1 MNQLKLRLIVILNA
15 AWRQRYVIVVPVLI
29 LPFVGLLIG
38 KVAPTTYVSHTSMLI
53 QETAKMN
60 PFLEDIAVS
69 TMLKERLNAL
79 STLLKSRHVLSAV
92 AKEHNLIHDDM
103 SPEDKDYIINK
114 LSSSLT
120 ITQPGKDFLQ
130 ISLSAP
136 RPDGMKQMLE
146 SISEHFIEQLLAPE
160 RSSIKDSSEFLAIH
174 IEKRRQELDIAE
186 NELADFKNRF
196 ASVTPEM
203 QSQAL
208 SRLAS
213 LKQSYAE
220 KKAELAG
227 VERSLGS
234 LDQQLSKTNPVVGKI
249 EDQIIDIRSEL
260 TLLKAKYTDQHS
272 LVQGK
277 ARELRRLENERKLL
291 LSSDQPDISSD
302 QLWGIAT
309 SNQLRDI
316 GDMQPLL
323 VTQLQSLQIVRS
335 RYESL
340 TEETKSLQSMIET
353 LEREANQ
360 FGDNA
365 KTMHRLVRNAEIKRQ
380 LYDELIQ
387 RYEMAQLTGSLGV
400 FEQNKRV
407 KIIDLPYTPS
417 RPANLPLLV
426 FIIAGIVAGLGLGA
440 GVATLIELFD
450 SSVRR
455 RDEIEAITGAPVITH
470 IPNIKPRYTIENQ
483 ID

>member
-1 MNQLKLRLIVILNA
+1 MSELKLRIIVILNA
-15 AWRQRYVIVVPVLI
+15 AWRQRYVIVIPILI
-29 LPFVGLLIG
+29 MPFIGFFVG
-38 KVAPTTYVSHTSMLI
+38 KMAPTNYVSHTSMLI

-79 STLLKSRHVLSAV
+79 STLLKSRHVLTAV
-92 AKEHNLIHDDM
+92 AKEHRLINDDM
-103 SPEDKDYIINK
+103 TAAERDSVINR
-114 LSSSLT
+114 LSSSLNV
-120 ITQPGKDFLQ
+120 TQLGKDFLK
-130 ISLSAP
+130 ITLNAP
-136 RPDGMKQMLE
+136 SPTGMEEMLA

-174 IEKRRQELDIAE
+174 IEKRRSELEEAE
-186 NELADFKNRF
+186 NALADFKNRY

-208 SRLAS
+208 GRLAS

-227 VERSLGS
+227 VEKSLGS

-249 EDQIIDIRSEL
+249 EDQIIEIRSEL
-260 TLLKAKYTDQHS
+260 TLLKAKYTDSHS
-272 LVQGK
+272 AVQGK
-277 ARELRRLENERKLL
+277 QRELRRLENERKLL
-291 LSSDQPDISSD
+291 LQTEQPNISSD
-302 QLWGIAT
+302 QLWDIASS
-309 SNQLRDI
+309 SNLREI
-316 GDMQPLL
+316 GDIQPLL
-323 VTQLQSLQIVRS
+323 VTQLHSLQLVRG

-340 TEETKSLQSMIET
+340 TEETKSLEEMIGK
-353 LEREANQ
+353 LESEANR

-365 KTMHRLVRNAEIKRQ
+365 KTMGRLARNVQVKRQ

-400 FEQNKRV
+400 FEENKRV

-417 RPANLPLLV
+417 GPSNLPIIV
-426 FIIAGIVAGLGLGA
+426 FILAGLIAGVGLGV

-450 SSVRR
+450 SSIRR
-455 RDEIEAITGAPVITH
+455 KEEIETITNAPLLTQ
-470 IPNIKPRYTIENQ
+470 IPKIKPNWS
-483 ID
+483 

>member
-1 MNQLKLRLIVILNA
+1 MNELKRRFIIILNS
-15 AWRQRYVIVVPVLI
+15 AWRQRYVIVVPILI
-29 LPFVGLLIG
+29 LPFVGYFIG
-38 KVAPTTYVSHTSMLI
+38 KIAPTNYVSHTSMLI

-79 STLLKSRHVLSAV
+79 STLLKSRHVLTAV
-92 AKEHNLIHDDM
+92 ANEHQLINDSM
-103 SPEDKDYIINK
+103 PPAKRDYIINQ
-114 LSSSLT
+114 LSNSLT
-120 ITQPGKDFLQ
+120 ITQPGKDFLK
-130 ISLSAP
+130 ISLTAP
-136 RPDGMKQMLE
+136 RPDGMKELLE

-160 RSSIKDSSEFLAIH
+160 RSSIQDSSEFLAIH

-203 QSQAL
+203 QSQSL
-208 SRLAS
+208 GRLAS

-227 VERSLGS
+227 VEKSLGS

-249 EDQIIDIRSEL
+249 EDQIIEIRSEL
-260 TLLKAKYTDQHS
+260 TLLKAKYTESHS
-272 LVQGK
+272 AVQGK
-277 ARELRRLENERKLL
+277 ERELRRLENERALL
-291 LSSDQPDISSD
+291 LKMEQPNISSD
-302 QLWGIAT
+302 QLWDIAS
-309 SNQLRDI
+309 SNKLKDLGEI
-316 GDMQPLL
+316 QPLL
-323 VTQLQSLQIVRS
+323 VTQLQSLQLVRG

-340 TEETKSLQSMIET
+340 TEETKSLKEMISS
-353 LEREANQ
+353 LEQEANR

-417 RPANLPLLV
+417 RPANLPAIV
-426 FIIAGIVAGLGLGA
+426 FVIAGLVAGIGFGA
-440 GVATLIELFD
+440 GVALLIELFD
-450 SSVRR
+450 SSIRR
-455 RDEIEAITGAPVITH
+455 KDEIEAITQAPVLTH
-470 IPNIKPRYTIENQ
+470 IPRIKPY
-483 ID
+483 

>member
-1 MNQLKLRLIVILNA
+1 MNELKLRLIVILNG
-15 AWRQRYVIVVPVLI
+15 AWRQRYVIFVPMLI
-29 LPFVGLLIG
+29 LPFVGYFVG
-38 KVAPTTYVSHTSMLI
+38 KMAPTNYVSHTSMLI

-79 STLLKSRHVLSAV
+79 STLLKSRHVLTAV
-92 AKEHNLIHDDM
+92 AKEHNLINDSM
-103 SPEDKDYIINK
+103 SAGEKDYVINK

-120 ITQPGKDFLQ
+120 VTQPGKDFLK
-130 ISLSAP
+130 ISLTSP
-136 RPDGMKQMLE
+136 SPTGMKEMLE

-174 IEKRRQELDIAE
+174 IEKRRVELDQAE

-203 QSQAL
+203 QTQSLA
-208 SRLAS
+208 RLAS

-220 KKAELAG
+220 KSAELAG

-249 EDQIIDIRSEL
+249 EDQIIEIRSEL
-260 TLLKAKYTDQHS
+260 TLLKAKYTESHS
-272 LVQGK
+272 AVQGK
-277 ARELRRLENERKLL
+277 ERELRRLENERTLL
-291 LSSDQPDISSD
+291 LQMEQPNISSD
-302 QLWGIAT
+302 QLWDIAS
-309 SNQLRDI
+309 SNQLRDLGEI
-316 GDMQPLL
+316 QPLL
-323 VTQLQSLQIVRS
+323 VTQLHSLQLVRG

-340 TEETKSLQSMIET
+340 KEETKSLQGMIEA
-353 LEREANQ
+353 LELEANR

-417 RPANLPLLV
+417 RPANLPIV
-426 FIIAGIVAGLGLGA
+426 IFIIAGLVAGIGLGA

-455 RDEIEAITGAPVITH
+455 QEEIEAITKAPLLTN
-470 IPNIKPRYTIENQ
+470 IPNIKPYHS
-483 ID
+483 

>member
-1 MNQLKLRLIVILNA
+1 MNDLKLRLIVILNG
-15 AWRQRYVIVVPVLI
+15 AWRQRYVIVVPMLI
-29 LPFVGLLIG
+29 LPFIGYFVG
-38 KVAPTTYVSHTSMLI
+38 KMAPTNYVSHTSMLI

-79 STLLKSRHVLSAV
+79 STLLKSRHVLTAV
-92 AKEHNLIHDDM
+92 ANEHGLINDSM
-103 SPEDKDYIINK
+103 SDAQKDHVINK
-114 LSSSLT
+114 LSNSLT
-120 ITQPGKDFLQ
+120 VSQPGKDFLQ
-130 ISLSAP
+130 ISLTALSP
-136 RPDGMKQMLE
+136 SGMKEMLE

-174 IEKRRQELDIAE
+174 IEKRRVELDQAE
-186 NELADFKNRF
+186 NELADFRNRF

-203 QSQAL
+203 QTQSLA
-208 SRLAS
+208 RLAA

-220 KKAELAG
+220 KSAELAG

-249 EDQIIDIRSEL
+249 EDQIIEIRSEL
-260 TLLKAKYTDQHS
+260 TLLKAKYTESHS
-272 LVQGK
+272 AVQGK
-277 ARELRRLENERKLL
+277 ERELRRLENERTILL
-291 LSSDQPDISSD
+291 KMEQPNISSD
-302 QLWGIAT
+302 QLWDIA
-309 SNQLRDI
+309 SSSQLRELGEI
-316 GDMQPLL
+316 QPLL
-323 VTQLQSLQIVRS
+323 VTQLHSLQLVRG

-340 TEETKSLQSMIET
+340 KEETKSLNNMIVQ
-353 LEREANQ
+353 LEQEANK

-380 LYDELIQ
+380 LYDELLQ

-407 KIIDLPYTPS
+407 KIIDLPFTPS
-417 RPANLPLLV
+417 RPANLPIIIFV
-426 FIIAGIVAGLGLGA
+426 IAGFVAGIALGS

-455 RDEIEAITGAPVITH
+455 KSEIESITKAPLLTQL
-470 IPNIKPRYTIENQ
+470 PKIKPYHS
-483 ID
+483 

>member
-1 MNQLKLRLIVILNA
+1 MNELKIRFIVILNS
-15 AWRQRYVIVVPVLI
+15 AWRQRYVIVIPILI
-29 LPFVGLLIG
+29 LPFIGYFIG
-38 KVAPTTYVSHTSMLI
+38 KVAPTNYVSHTSMLI

-79 STLLKSRHVLSAV
+79 STLLKSRHVLTAV
-92 AKEHNLIHDDM
+92 AKEHGLIDDSM
-103 SPEDKDYIINK
+103 APAERDYIISK

-120 ITQPGKDFLQ
+120 VTQPGKDFLK
-130 ISLSAP
+130 ISLTAP
-136 RPDGMKQMLE
+136 NPTGMKELLE

-160 RSSIKDSSEFLAIH
+160 RSSIQDSSEFLAIH
-174 IEKRRQELDIAE
+174 IEKRREELDVAE
-186 NELADFKNRF
+186 NELADFKNRY

-208 SRLAS
+208 GRLAS

-249 EDQIIDIRSEL
+249 EDQIIEIRSEL
-260 TLLKAKYTDQHS
+260 TLLKAKYTESHS
-272 LVQGK
+272 AVQGK
-277 ARELRRLENERKLL
+277 ERELRRLENERSILL
-291 LSSDQPDISSD
+291 QMEQPNISSD
-302 QLWGIAT
+302 QLWDIAS
-309 SNQLRDI
+309 SNKLKDL
-316 GDMQPLL
+316 GEVQPLL
-323 VTQLQSLQIVRS
+323 VTQLQSLQLVRG

-340 TEETKSLQSMIET
+340 TEETKSLKEMIAR
-353 LEREANQ
+353 LEQEANS

-417 RPANLPLLV
+417 RPANLPAIIFVLAGLV
-426 FIIAGIVAGLGLGA
+426 AGIGLGA
-440 GVATLIELFD
+440 GVAILIELFD
-450 SSVRR
+450 SSIRR
-455 RDEIEAITGAPVITH
+455 KEEIELITNAPVITYL
-470 IPNIKPRYTIENQ
+470 PKIKPYQ
-483 ID
+483 S

>member
-1 MNQLKLRLIVILNA
+1 MNELKRRFIVILNS
-15 AWRQRYVIVVPVLI
+15 AWRQRYVIVVPILI
-29 LPFVGLLIG
+29 LPFVGYFIG
-38 KVAPTTYVSHTSMLI
+38 KIAPTNYVSHTSMLI

-79 STLLKSRHVLSAV
+79 STLLKSRHVLTAV
-92 AKEHNLIHDDM
+92 ANEHQLIDDAM
-103 SPEDKDYIINK
+103 PPAKRDYIINQ
-114 LSSSLT
+114 LSNSLT
-120 ITQPGKDFLQ
+120 ITQPGKDFLK
-130 ISLSAP
+130 ISLTAP
-136 RPDGMKQMLE
+136 RPDGMKELLE

-160 RSSIKDSSEFLAIH
+160 RSSIQDSSEFLAIH

-203 QSQAL
+203 QSQSL
-208 SRLAS
+208 GRLAS

-227 VERSLGS
+227 VEKSLGS

-249 EDQIIDIRSEL
+249 EDQIIEIRSEL
-260 TLLKAKYTDQHS
+260 TLLKAKYTESHS
-272 LVQGK
+272 AVQGK
-277 ARELRRLENERKLL
+277 ERELRRLENERALL
-291 LSSDQPDISSD
+291 LKMEQPNISSD
-302 QLWGIAT
+302 QLWDIAS
-309 SNQLRDI
+309 SNKLKDLGEI
-316 GDMQPLL
+316 QPLL
-323 VTQLQSLQIVRS
+323 VTQLQSLQLVRG

-340 TEETKSLQSMIET
+340 TEETKSLKEMISS
-353 LEREANQ
+353 LEQEANR

-417 RPANLPLLV
+417 RPANLPAIV
-426 FIIAGIVAGLGLGA
+426 FVIAGLVAGIGLGA
-440 GVATLIELFD
+440 GVALLIELFD
-450 SSVRR
+450 SSIRR
-455 RDEIEAITGAPVITH
+455 KEEIEAITHAPVLTH
-470 IPNIKPRYTIENQ
+470 IPRIKPY
-483 ID
+483 

>member
-1 MNQLKLRLIVILNA
+1 MNELKMRFIVILNS
-15 AWRQRYVIVVPVLI
+15 AWRQRYVIVVPILI
-29 LPFVGLLIG
+29 LPFVGYFIG
-38 KVAPTTYVSHTSMLI
+38 KVAPTNYVSHTSMLI

-79 STLLKSRHVLSAV
+79 STLLKSRHVLTAV
-92 AKEHNLIHDDM
+92 AKEHGLIDDSM
-103 SPEDKDYIINK
+103 APAERDYIISK

-120 ITQPGKDFLQ
+120 VTQPGKDFLK
-130 ISLSAP
+130 ISLTAP
-136 RPDGMKQMLE
+136 NPTGMKELLE

-160 RSSIKDSSEFLAIH
+160 RSSIEDSSEFLKIH
-174 IEKRRQELDIAE
+174 IEKRREELDIAE
-186 NELADFKNRF
+186 NELADFKNRY

-208 SRLAS
+208 GRLAS

-249 EDQIIDIRSEL
+249 EDQIIEIRSQL
-260 TLLKAKYTDQHS
+260 TLLKAKYTESHS
-272 LVQGK
+272 AVQGK
-277 ARELRRLENERKLL
+277 ERELRRLENERSILL
-291 LSSDQPDISSD
+291 QMEQPNISSD
-302 QLWGIAT
+302 QLWDIAS
-309 SNQLRDI
+309 SNKLKDL
-316 GDMQPLL
+316 GEVQPLL
-323 VTQLQSLQIVRS
+323 VTQLQSLQLVRG

-340 TEETKSLQSMIET
+340 TEETKSLKEMIAR
-353 LEREANQ
+353 LEQEANR

-417 RPANLPLLV
+417 RPANLPAIV
-426 FIIAGIVAGLGLGA
+426 FVIAGLVAGIGLGA
-440 GVATLIELFD
+440 GVAILIELFD
-450 SSVRR
+450 SSIRR
-455 RDEIEAITGAPVITH
+455 KEEIEVITNAPVITH
-470 IPNIKPRYTIENQ
+470 IPRIR
-483 ID
+483 

>member
-1 MNQLKLRLIVILNA
+1 MNELKMRFIVILNS
-15 AWRQRYVIVVPVLI
+15 AWRQRYVIVVPILI
-29 LPFVGLLIG
+29 LPFVGYFIG
-38 KVAPTTYVSHTSMLI
+38 KVAPTNYVSHTSMLI

-79 STLLKSRHVLSAV
+79 STLLKSRHVLTAV
-92 AKEHNLIHDDM
+92 AKEHGLIDDSM
-103 SPEDKDYIINK
+103 APAERDYIISK

-120 ITQPGKDFLQ
+120 VTQPGKDFLK
-130 ISLSAP
+130 ISLTAP
-136 RPDGMKQMLE
+136 NPTGMKELLE

-160 RSSIKDSSEFLAIH
+160 RSSIEDSSEFLAIH
-174 IEKRRQELDIAE
+174 IEKRREELDIAE
-186 NELADFKNRF
+186 NELADFKNRY

-208 SRLAS
+208 GRLAS

-249 EDQIIDIRSEL
+249 EDQIIEILIQL
-260 TLLKAKYTDQHS
+260 TLLKAKYTESHS
-272 LVQGK
+272 AVQGK
-277 ARELRRLENERKLL
+277 ERELRRLENERSILL
-291 LSSDQPDISSD
+291 QMEQPNISSD
-302 QLWGIAT
+302 QLWDIAS
-309 SNQLRDI
+309 SNKLKDL
-316 GDMQPLL
+316 GEVQPLL
-323 VTQLQSLQIVRS
+323 VTQLQSLQLVRG

-340 TEETKSLQSMIET
+340 TEETKSLKEMIAR
-353 LEREANQ
+353 LEQEANS

-417 RPANLPLLV
+417 RPANLPAIIFV
-426 FIIAGIVAGLGLGA
+426 IAGLVAGIGLGA
-440 GVATLIELFD
+440 GVAILIELFD
-450 SSVRR
+450 SSIRR
-455 RDEIEAITGAPVITH
+455 KEEIEAITNAPVITY
-470 IPNIKPRYTIENQ
+470 IPKIKPYQ
-483 ID
+483 S

>member
-1 MNQLKLRLIVILNA
+1 MNELKTRLVIILNG
-15 AWRQRYVIVVPVLI
+15 AWRQRYIIVVPILI
-29 LPFVGLLIG
+29 LPFVGYFIG
-38 KVAPTTYVSHTSMLI
+38 KMAPTNYVSHTSMLI

-79 STLLKSRHVLSAV
+79 STLLKSRHVLTAV
-92 AKEHNLIHDDM
+92 AMEHQLINDQM
-103 SPEDKDYIINK
+103 KPAEKDYVISV
-114 LSSSLT
+114 LSNSLSV
-120 ITQPGKDFLQ
+120 TQPGKDFLK
-130 ISLSAP
+130 ISFTAP
-136 RPDGMKQMLE
+136 SPTGMKEMLE
-146 SISEHFIEQLLAPE
+146 SVSDHFIEQLLAPE

-174 IEKRRQELDIAE
+174 IEKRRVALEQAE
-186 NELADFKNRF
+186 NELADFKNRY

-208 SRLAS
+208 GRLAA

-249 EDQIIDIRSEL
+249 EDQIIDIRSQL
-260 TLLKAKYTDQHS
+260 TLLKAKYTDSHS
-272 LVQGK
+272 AVQGK
-277 ARELRRLENERKLL
+277 ERELRRLENERKLL
-291 LSSDQPDISSD
+291 INTEQPSISSE
-302 QLWGIAT
+302 QLWDIASST
-309 SNQLRDI
+309 KIREL
-316 GDMQPLL
+316 GDVQPLL
-323 VTQLQSLQIVRS
+323 VTQLHSLQLVRG

-340 TEETKSLQSMIET
+340 TEETKSLETMIKE
-353 LEREANQ
+353 LEQEANR

-365 KTMHRLVRNAEIKRQ
+365 KAMHRFARNVEVKRQ

-387 RYEMAQLTGSLGV
+387 RYEMAQLTGSLGI

-417 RPANLPLLV
+417 RPANLPIIV
-426 FIIAGIVAGLGLGA
+426 FIIAGIVAGIGLGCGIA
-440 GVATLIELFD
+440 VLIELFD

-455 RDEIEAITGAPVITH
+455 KEEIEQITNAPLLTQ
-470 IPNIKPRYTIENQ
+470 IPKIKPYHS
-483 ID
+483 

>member
-1 MNQLKLRLIVILNA
+1 MNELKTRFIVILNS
-15 AWRQRYVIVVPVLI
+15 AWRQRYTIVVPILI
-29 LPFVGLLIG
+29 LPFVGYFIG
-38 KVAPTTYVSHTSMLI
+38 KVAPTNYVSHTSMLI

-79 STLLKSRHVLSAV
+79 STLLKSRHVLTAV
-92 AKEHNLIHDDM
+92 AKEHGLIIDAM
-103 SPEDKDYIINK
+103 PPAERDYIINK

-120 ITQPGKDFLQ
+120 VTQPGKDFLKITLTASQ
-130 ISLSAP
+130 
-136 RPDGMKQMLE
+136 PDGMKALLE

-160 RSSIKDSSEFLAIH
+160 RSSIQDSSEFLAMH
-174 IEKRRQELDIAE
+174 IEKRREELDFAE
-186 NELADFKNRF
+186 NELADFKNRY

-208 SRLAS
+208 GRLAS

-249 EDQIIDIRSEL
+249 EDQIIEIRSEL
-260 TLLKAKYTDQHS
+260 TLLKAKYTESHS
-272 LVQGK
+272 AVQGK
-277 ARELRRLENERKLL
+277 ERELRRLENERTILL
-291 LSSDQPDISSD
+291 QMEQPNISSD
-302 QLWGIAT
+302 QLWDIAS
-309 SNQLRDI
+309 SNKLKDF
-316 GDMQPLL
+316 GEVQPLL
-323 VTQLQSLQIVRS
+323 VTQLQSLQLVRG

-340 TEETKSLQSMIET
+340 TEETKSLKEMIAR
-353 LEREANQ
+353 LEQEANR

-365 KTMHRLVRNAEIKRQ
+365 KTMHRLVRNAEIKRE

-387 RYEMAQLTGSLGV
+387 RYEMAQLTGSLGI

-417 RPANLPLLV
+417 RPTNLPV
-426 FIIAGIVAGLGLGA
+426 IIFVIAGLVAGIGLGA
-440 GVATLIELFD
+440 GIAILIELFD
-450 SSVRR
+450 SSIRR
-455 RDEIEAITGAPVITH
+455 KEDIEAITRAPVITH
-470 IPNIKPRYTIENQ
+470 IPRIKPNQ
-483 ID
+483 S

>member
-1 MNQLKLRLIVILNA
+1 MNDLKLRLIVILNG
-15 AWRQRYVIVVPVLI
+15 AWRQRYVIVVPMLI
-29 LPFVGLLIG
+29 LPFVGYFVG
-38 KVAPTTYVSHTSMLI
+38 KMAPTNYVSHTSMLI

-79 STLLKSRHVLSAV
+79 STLLKSRHVLTAV
-92 AKEHNLIHDDM
+92 AKEHNLINSAM
-103 SPEDKDYIINK
+103 TPAEKDYVINK

-120 ITQPGKDFLQ
+120 VDQPGKDFLK
-130 ISLSAP
+130 ISLTAP
-136 RPDGMKQMLE
+136 SPNGMKEMLE

-174 IEKRRQELDIAE
+174 IEKRRVELDQAE
-186 NELADFKNRF
+186 NELADFKNQF

-203 QSQAL
+203 QTQSLA
-208 SRLAS
+208 RLAA

-220 KKAELAG
+220 KRAELAG

-260 TLLKAKYTDQHS
+260 TLLKAKYTESHS
-272 LVQGK
+272 AVQGK
-277 ARELRRLENERKLL
+277 ERELRRLEKERTLL
-291 LSSDQPDISSD
+291 LEMDQPYISSE
-302 QLWGIAT
+302 QLWDIASST
-309 SNQLRDI
+309 QLKELSEV
-316 GDMQPLL
+316 QPLL
-323 VTQLQSLQIVRS
+323 VTQLQSLQLVRG

-340 TEETKSLQSMIET
+340 KEETKSLNSMIDE
-353 LEREANQ
+353 LEKQANR

-417 RPANLPLLV
+417 RPANLPTII
-426 FIIAGIVAGLGLGA
+426 FIIAGFVAGTALGA
-440 GVATLIELFD
+440 GIATLIELFD

-455 RDEIEAITGAPVITH
+455 KSEIEAITKAPLLTHLPKITH
-470 IPNIKPRYTIENQ
+470 RHP
-483 ID
+483 

>member
-1 MNQLKLRLIVILNA
+1 MNELKMRFIVILNS
-15 AWRQRYVIVVPVLI
+15 AWRQRYVIVVPILI
-29 LPFVGLLIG
+29 LPFVGYFIG
-38 KVAPTTYVSHTSMLI
+38 KVAPTNYVSHTSMLI

-79 STLLKSRHVLSAV
+79 STLLKSRHVLTAV
-92 AKEHNLIHDDM
+92 AKEHGLIDDSM
-103 SPEDKDYIINK
+103 APAERDYIISK

-120 ITQPGKDFLQ
+120 VTQPGKDFLK
-130 ISLSAP
+130 ISLTAP
-136 RPDGMKQMLE
+136 NPTGMKELLE

-160 RSSIKDSSEFLAIH
+160 RSSIEDSSEFLKIH
-174 IEKRRQELDIAE
+174 IEKRREELDIAE
-186 NELADFKNRF
+186 NELADFKNRY

-208 SRLAS
+208 GRLAS

-249 EDQIIDIRSEL
+249 EDQIIEIRSEL
-260 TLLKAKYTDQHS
+260 TLLKAKYTESHS
-272 LVQGK
+272 AVQGK
-277 ARELRRLENERKLL
+277 ERELRRLENERSILL
-291 LSSDQPDISSD
+291 QMEQPNISSD
-302 QLWGIAT
+302 QLWDIAS
-309 SNQLRDI
+309 SNKLKDL
-316 GDMQPLL
+316 GEVQPLL
-323 VTQLQSLQIVRS
+323 VTQLQSLQLVRG

-340 TEETKSLQSMIET
+340 TEETKSLKEMIAR
-353 LEREANQ
+353 LEQEANS

-417 RPANLPLLV
+417 RPANLPAIV
-426 FIIAGIVAGLGLGA
+426 FVIAGLIAGIGLGA
-440 GVATLIELFD
+440 GVAILIELFD
-450 SSVRR
+450 SSIRR
-455 RDEIEAITGAPVITH
+455 KEEIEAITNAPVITY
-470 IPNIKPRYTIENQ
+470 IPKIKPYQ
-483 ID
+483 S

>member
-1 MNQLKLRLIVILNA
+1 
-15 AWRQRYVIVVPVLI
+15 
-29 LPFVGLLIG
+29 
-38 KVAPTTYVSHTSMLI
+38 
-53 QETAKMN
+53 MN

-79 STLLKSRHVLSAV
+79 STLLKSRHVLTAV
-92 AKEHNLIHDDM
+92 AKEHGLIDDSM
-103 SPEDKDYIINK
+103 APAERDYIISK

-120 ITQPGKDFLQ
+120 VTQPGKDFLK
-130 ISLSAP
+130 ISLTAP
-136 RPDGMKQMLE
+136 NPTGMKELLE

-160 RSSIKDSSEFLAIH
+160 RSSIEDSSEFLAIH
-174 IEKRRQELDIAE
+174 IEKRREELDIAE
-186 NELADFKNRF
+186 NELADFKNRY

-208 SRLAS
+208 GRLAS

-249 EDQIIDIRSEL
+249 EDQIIEIRSEL
-260 TLLKAKYTDQHS
+260 TLLKAKYTESHS
-272 LVQGK
+272 AVQGK
-277 ARELRRLENERKLL
+277 ERELRRLENERSILL
-291 LSSDQPDISSD
+291 QMEQPNISSD
-302 QLWGIAT
+302 QLWDIAS
-309 SNQLRDI
+309 SNKLKDL
-316 GDMQPLL
+316 GEVQPLL
-323 VTQLQSLQIVRS
+323 VTQLQSLQLVRG

-340 TEETKSLQSMIET
+340 TEETKSLKEMIAR
-353 LEREANQ
+353 LEQEANS

-417 RPANLPLLV
+417 RPANLPAIV
-426 FIIAGIVAGLGLGA
+426 FVIAGLIAGIGLGA
-440 GVATLIELFD
+440 GVAILIELFD
-450 SSVRR
+450 SSIRR
-455 RDEIEAITGAPVITH
+455 KEEIEAITNAPVITY
-470 IPNIKPRYTIENQ
+470 IPKIKPYQ
-483 ID
+483 S